1 MAKEAD
7 DVTKFLDGQ
16 TEITDL
22 YSELSYDELKG
33 VLEGWLN
40 PTAESKNDDGEPSV
54 AEETL
59 SKKPT
64 EEVND
69 LPFDVEDDKPKATKK
84 TDDVAAA
91 FDDLFNN

>member
-1 MAKEAD
+1 MSEDTDKATSFIES
-7 DVTKFLDGQ
+7 Q

-22 YSELSYDELKG
+22 YSELSYDELKS

-40 PTAESKNDDGEPSV
+40 PTAEGKDDTVSQ
-54 AEETL
+54 ETL
-59 SKKPT
+59 SKPKT
-64 EEVND
+64 ETTTTSHD
-69 LPFDVEDDKPKATKK
+69 MGGSVETKSDSKK

>member
-1 MAKEAD
+1 MRR
-7 DVTKFLDGQ
+7 LQ
-16 TEITDL
+16 TSCG
-22 YSELSYDELKG
+22 SEGLGS
-33 VLEGWLN
+33 
-40 PTAESKNDDGEPSV
+40 ASKALRRIYQHVKKNEEGEPSV

-59 SKKPT
+59 SKKEVKS
-64 EEVND
+64 EEKVDD

>member
-1 MAKEAD
+1 MYICI
-7 DVTKFLDGQ
+7 FLCFN
-16 TEITDL
+16 
-22 YSELSYDELKG
+22 ELSYDELKG

-40 PTAESKNDDGEPSV
+40 PTSEKNEDGEPSV

-59 SKKPT
+59 SKK
-64 EEVND
+64 EVKSEDKVDD

>member
-1 MAKEAD
+1 MD
-7 DVTKFLDGQ
+7 TQ

-22 YSELSYDELKG
+22 YSELSYDELKN

-40 PTAESKNDDGEPSV
+40 PTTERNEDGEESV
-54 AEETL
+54 AAETL
-59 SKKPT
+59 GTT
-64 EEVND
+64 ETTKTDD
-69 LPFDVEDDKPKATKK
+69 LPFDVDEDKPKATKK

>member
-1 MAKEAD
+1 LES
-7 DVTKFLDGQ
+7 Q

-22 YSELSYDELKG
+22 YSELSYDELKS

-40 PTAESKNDDGEPSV
+40 PSGEGEKETVSQS
-54 AEETL
+54 TL
-59 SKKPT
+59 SQSTPSQPT
-64 EEVND
+64 PTAPTAPTTTES
-69 LPFDVEDDKPKATKK
+69 AKK